1 MFVSVTAMSL
11 TLKRR
16 AATSA
21 RSMTGSGIRTACR
34 RPGQAAIPRFGHV
47 AAIEKLAGGVAHRD
61 SWHLG
66 SPSSRNLT

>member
-21 RSMTGSGIRTACR
+21 RSMTGLGIHTACP
-34 RPGQAAIPRFGHV
+34 RPVPTAIPLFGHV
-47 AAIEKLAGGVAHRD
+47 AAIEEPEGHCATLAGEQ
-61 SWHLG
+61 
-66 SPSSRNLT
+66 